1 MTLED
6 WLTCHP
12 YLQSVADFQIQV
24 EAAVSVVPI
33 PAPAICHWDD
43 YKGDF
48 LSGVPL
54 LRSPRAAI
62 DLQPAEE
69 VITGVIHE
77 LASRASYY
85 PPFKQIAALAAE
97 LRGQQ
102 VAARR
107 VLGWLI
113 YDHEPPSNHPGL
125 LRYLGWTAL
134 HRFLR
139 PVVEVFA
146 QWRDEEQWLRRY
158 CPTCGSLPAMA
169 QLVGMD
175 SGRIRLFLCSCCGT
189 RWRYRRIGCPFCENE
204 SDHRLPVL
212 TIEGES
218 GLRIDCCDL
227 CGGISRPMKD
237 KDTSLFCWQ
246 IGLRSTSTSLRV
258 IGD

>member
-6 WLTCHP
+6 WLTCHS

-85 PPFKQIAALAAE
+85 PPFKQM
-97 LRGQQ
+97 
-102 VAARR
+102 
-107 VLGWLI
+107 
-113 YDHEPPSNHPGL
+113 SL
-125 LRYLGWTAL
+125 LRTIPACCATWAGLPCIVFSAPSS
-134 HRFLR
+134 RFS
-139 PVVEVFA
+139 PS
-146 QWRDEEQWLRRY
+146 
-158 CPTCGSLPAMA
+158 GAMKSNGFVAIA
-169 QLVGMD
+169 QLVDRSPPWRSWSEWIPDGYAFSCAVAAALDGATAALGALSVRTKVIID
-175 SGRIRLFLCSCCGT
+175 SRC
-189 RWRYRRIGCPFCENE
+189 
-204 SDHRLPVL
+204 
-212 TIEGES
+212 
-218 GLRIDCCDL
+218 
-227 CGGISRPMKD
+227 
-237 KDTSLFCWQ
+237 
-246 IGLRSTSTSLRV
+246 
-258 IGD
+258 